1 MDHERQSTGKPF
13 FTINMEDL
21 KDSSIKILESFT
33 KKDYNLE
40 NILDSAEALKYIN
53 ENNLDE
59 IIESAKKNAN
69 RNCRDQD

>member
-1 MDHERQSTGKPF
+1 LGE
-13 FTINMEDL
+13 IIE
-21 KDSSIKILESFT
+21 SITRIVNAVDVPVTVGIEGG
-33 KKDYNLE
+33 Y
-40 NILDSAEALKYIN
+40 